1 MTNEVGEAA
10 RRARR
15 ALIIGITGQDG
26 AYLSRLLLRRGYE
39 VHGTSRVARPAVL
52 GGLRTLGIESRVA
65 VWPMAPGDF
74 RSVAQTLSR
83 VQPDEIY
90 NLSGQSSVSASFEQ
104 PIETL
109 DSVVVATGN
118 LLEAIRFLQLD
129 TRFYNACSGEC
140 FGDTGAQ
147 PADENT
153 PFRPR
158 SPYAVAKS
166 AAFWLVANYREAY
179 HLKACSGLLFNHESP
194 LRPEHFV
201 TRKIVTAAVRIA
213 AGSDERL
220 KLGNLSVRRDWGWAP
235 EYVAAMYRMLQV
247 DEPQDCVVATG
258 ETIALSEFVERTF
271 ARLGMD
277 WRDHVDTDSRLLRPS
292 EAAISAGNPRRAE
305 QLLGWRAQVRVDGV
319 IERLIAH
326 AQGRPMEDD
335 DA

>member
-1 MTNEVGEAA
+1 M
-10 RRARR
+10 ARR

-26 AYLSRLLLRRGYE
+26 AYLSRLLLQRGYE

-52 GGLRTLGIESRVA
+52 GGLRALGIEAQVKVS
-65 VWPMAPGDF
+65 PMAPGDF

-90 NLSGQSSVSASFEQ
+90 NLSGQSSVSMSFEQ

-109 DSVVVATGN
+109 DSVVVATGS
-118 LLEAIRFLQLD
+118 LLEAIRFLQLK
-129 TRFYNACSGEC
+129 TRFYNACSSEC
-140 FGDTGAQ
+140 FGDTGER
-147 PADENT
+147 PADEQT

-158 SPYAVAKS
+158 SPYAVAKA

-179 HLKACSGLLFNHESP
+179 GLKACSGLLFNHESP

-213 AGSDERL
+213 AGSGERL
-220 KLGNLSVRRDWGWAP
+220 QLGNLSVRRDWGWAP
-235 EYVAAMYRMLQV
+235 EYVDAMHRMLQV

-258 ETIALSEFVERTF
+258 QTIALSDFVERSF
-271 ARLGMD
+271 AQLGLD
-277 WRDHVDTDSRLLRPS
+277 WNDHVDIDSRLLRPS
-292 EAAISAGNPRRAE
+292 EAAVSAGNPQRAFE
-305 QLLGWRAQVRVDGV
+305 SLGWQATTRVDGV

-326 AQGRPMEDD
+326 AQGREPNPEIADVTV
-335 DA
+335 

>member
-1 MTNEVGEAA
+1 MTNEVVEPT

-26 AYLSRLLLRRGYE
+26 AYLSRLLLQRGYE
-39 VHGTSRVARPAVL
+39 VYGTSRVARPAVL
-52 GGLRTLGIESRVA
+52 GGLRALGIESRVA
-65 VWPMAPGDF
+65 VSPMAPGDF

-140 FGDTGAQ
+140 FGDTGAL

-194 LRPEHFV
+194 LRPDHFV
-201 TRKIVTAAVRIA
+201 TRKIVTSAVRIA

-220 KLGNLSVRRDWGWAP
+220 QLGNLSVRRDWGWAP

-247 DEPQDCVVATG
+247 DDPQDCVVATG

-305 QLLGWRAQVRVDGV
+305 QLLSWRAQVRVDGV

-326 AQGRPMEDD
+326 AQGRPMEHD

>member
-1 MTNEVGEAA
+1 M
-10 RRARR
+10 ARR

-26 AYLSRLLLRRGYE
+26 AYLSRHLLKLGYE

-52 GGLRTLGIESRVA
+52 GGLRVLGVEQQVRVS
-65 VWPMAPGDF
+65 PMAPGDF

-90 NLSGQSSVSASFEQ
+90 NLSGQSSVSMSFEQ

-118 LLEAIRFLQLD
+118 LLEAIRFLHLD

-140 FGDTGAQ
+140 FGDTGEQ

-158 SPYAVAKS
+158 SPYAVAKA

-179 HLKACSGLLFNHESP
+179 GLKACSGLLFNHESP

-201 TRKIVTAAVRIA
+201 TRKIVTTAVRIA
-213 AGSDERL
+213 AGSGERL
-220 KLGNLSVRRDWGWAP
+220 RLGNLSVRRDWGWAP
-235 EYVAAMYRMLQV
+235 EYVQAMHQMLQV
-247 DEPQDCVVATG
+247 QDPQDCVVATG
-258 ETIALSEFVERTF
+258 QSITLQEFVARTF
-271 ARLGMD
+271 VQLGLD
-277 WRDHVDTDSRLLRPS
+277 WQDHVDIDSRLLRPS
-292 EAAISAGNPRRAE
+292 EAAVSAGRPQRAFDA
-305 QLLGWRAQVRVDGV
+305 LGWRATVHVDGV

-326 AQGRPMEDD
+326 AQGREQVDD
-335 DA
+335 QP